1 MVQWTQRVK
10 NIELLMGSE
19 TDDIINELF
28 ESFLQKYQEKL
39 QEKMKDSKFVFA
51 SVDLLYY
58 SLHKTRLRRGKSY
71 IESPEWLRNKRATIN
86 LQNEGYN
93 NHFQHAITDALNHQ
107 NTENH
112 PEIIYN
118 IKRFIN

>member
-39 QEKMKDSKFVFA
+39 QEKLKDSKIVFA
-51 SVDLLYY
+51 SIDLFYY
-58 SLHKTRLRRGKSY
+58 SLYKTRLRRGKSY
-71 IESPEWLRNKRATIN
+71 IESPEWLRN
-86 LQNEGYN
+86 
-93 NHFQHAITDALNHQ
+93 
-107 NTENH
+107 
-112 PEIIYN
+112 
-118 IKRFIN
+118 